1 MSILNII
8 LLTLSTI
15 FILGALTFFV
25 VALVVGKDM
34 EKWN

>member
-1 MSILNII
+1 MDVFNII
-8 LLTLSTI
+8 LLTISTV

-25 VALVVGKDM
+25 VALFVGKDM

>member
-1 MSILNII
+1 MNIFNII

-15 FILGALTFFV
+15 FIIGALTFFV